1 MNEVATE
8 LFRSGRYVFRK
19 RVAADTGI
27 TDLSNIDKVRR
38 LPSALHR

>member
-1 MNEVATE
+1 MEVLDRQQSITGAP
-8 LFRSGRYVFRK
+8 LMK

-38 LPSALHR
+38 LPSAVHR